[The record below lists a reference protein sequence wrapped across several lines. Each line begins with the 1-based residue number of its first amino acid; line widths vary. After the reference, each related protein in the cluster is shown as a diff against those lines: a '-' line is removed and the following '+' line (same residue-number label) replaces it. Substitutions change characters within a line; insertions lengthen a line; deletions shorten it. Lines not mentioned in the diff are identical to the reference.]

1 MREQKGIFLPDEDTA
16 KFWSKGYEIRQYNK
30 IKPKGKL
37 ALDIGA
43 HVGIWTRRLANDFD
57 TVIAFEP
64 LKKHIECHKKNC
76 EGLAN
81 VTLNEVALSHKKGTN
96 IITTRDTNSGMST
109 MDTPRWKWK
118 KSFPQMIESRTLDSY
133 KFPKIDFIK
142 MDVEGWEEHVL
153 EGGMKTILKH
163 RPRMYIEIWDKNLT
177 YINSMLWQKMW
188 YSVTKVS
195 GENYICEPMEEQSN
209 VKI

>member
-1 MREQKGIFLPDEDTA
+1 MYRSCI
-16 KFWSKGYEIRQYNK
+16 
-30 IKPKGKL
+30 KL
-37 ALDIGA
+37 AIDIHVGA
-43 HVGIWTRRLANDFD
+43 HVGIWTRRLANDFEK
-57 TVIAFEP
+57 VIAFEP

-76 EGLAN
+76 EGLEN

-133 KFPKIDFIK
+133 KLPKIDFIK
-142 MDVEGWEEHVL
+142 IDVEGWEEHVL

-163 RPRMYIEIWDKNLT
+163 RPIMYIEIWDKNLT
-177 YINSMLWQKMW
+177 YISSMLWQKMW
-188 YSVTKVS
+188 YSVHKID
-195 GENYICEPMEEQSN
+195 GENYLCEPMEERKSLE
-209 VKI
+209 I